1 MRLDIL
7 CKGGFPSDGYSF
19 ARLFGYLHTFGCKYT
34 NYFHITIRLVRI
46 YADYYIILTDLR
58 GFMRLRNNIFAEA
71 FDYLKREK
79 GIKTQKR
86 LAELMGVSEDTITRI
101 LKDRTEVTEDIIT
114 KLQTASGCIFNL
126 QWLRGEDAFNMLASD
141 AAEAELRK
149 NESKQNEIDPASLAN
164 AAISAYVESIST
176 LKQTISKME
185 VQHERELSDKNARI
199 VELENTIKDKI
210 TIIKAR
216 EARIVE
222 LERQLS
228 AASSSDLS
236 KYPFGIGVADERK
249 RQMK

>member
-1 MRLDIL
+1 
-7 CKGGFPSDGYSF
+7 
-19 ARLFGYLHTFGCKYT
+19 
-34 NYFHITIRLVRI
+34 
-46 YADYYIILTDLR
+46 
-58 GFMRLRNNIFAEA
+58 MRLRNNIFAAA
-71 FDYLKREK
+71 FDYLKRNTD
-79 GIKTQKR
+79 IKTQKD
-86 LAELMGVSEDTITRI
+86 LALRMGVTENTITRI

-164 AAISAYVESIST
+164 AAISAYVECIAT

-185 VQHERELSDKNARI
+185 VQHERELADKNARI

-222 LERQLS
+222 LEQKI
-228 AASSSDLS
+228 AKMQFSDIDN
-236 KYPFGIGVADERK
+236 YPFSIGAAEERQK
-249 RQMK
+249 RKNI

>member
-1 MRLDIL
+1 M

-19 ARLFGYLHTFGCKYT
+19 ARLSDYLHTFGCKYT
-34 NYFHITIRLVRI
+34 NYFHTTIRLVRFC
-46 YADYYIILTDLR
+46 ADYYIILTDLR

-149 NESKQNEIDPASLAN
+149 SESKQNEIDPASLAN
-164 AAISAYVESIST
+164 CALSAYMQSIET
-176 LKQTISKME
+176 LNQTISRME

-222 LERQLS
+222 LEQKI
-228 AASSSDLS
+228 AKMQFSDIDN
-236 KYPFGIGVADERK
+236 YPFSIGAAEERQK
-249 RQMK
+249 RKNI